1 MTAIEILGLEKIYSV
16 GFWRKRPKLA
26 LRPLNLTVEDGEIFG
41 FLGPNGAGKTT
52 TLKMLMGLVFPT
64 GGTARI
70 LGMELDDPRMKAQ
83 IGFLP
88 EQPYFYDYLT
98 ARELL
103 RYYGHL
109 SGVDPKQLGRKVDAV
124 LERVGLKEAANL
136 QLRKFSKG
144 MLQRAGIAQAILHDP
159 KVVFLD
165 EPMSGL
171 DPMGRREVRNL
182 MEELKTEGKT
192 VFFSTHILSDAEA
205 LCDRVAIIHLG
216 ELRRVGTV
224 AELTASVHNK
234 VEIVWQGTTIP
245 PGIKSLGEECHVA
258 GDTLRIVVPEES
270 QDIVLDALRREGLRL
285 ISVTPVRVSL
295 EDYFVAQLSDGETT
309 GISARGAGVDPS
321 TSTETGRTPGADA
334 RGYTITG
341 RK

>member
-1 MTAIEILGLEKIYSV
+1 MTAIEILGLQKTYNV
-16 GFWRKRPKLA
+16 GFWRKRPKCA
-26 LRPLNLTVEDGEIFG
+26 LKPLHLTVEEGEIFG

-64 GGTARI
+64 GGSARI
-70 LGMELDDPRMKAQ
+70 LGKAIGDPEIKAQ

-103 RYYGHL
+103 DYYGQL
-109 SGVDPKQLGRKVDAV
+109 SGVPAKERSHKIMEILDRLGLRDAV
-124 LERVGLKEAANL
+124 DV

-171 DPMGRREVRNL
+171 DPMGRREVRDV
-182 MEELKTEGKT
+182 MEQLKQAGKT

-205 LCDRVAIIHLG
+205 LCDRVAVLHLG
-216 ELRRVGTV
+216 ELRGVGAV
-224 AELTASVHNK
+224 ADLTSSVQSK
-234 VEIVWQGTTIP
+234 VEIVWQGRSVP
-245 PGIKSLGEECHVA
+245 ASLKTLSTECRVSGETVRAVLLE
-258 GDTLRIVVPEES
+258 TN
-270 QDIVLDALRREGLRL
+270 QDAAIDALRRERLRL
-285 ISVTPVRVSL
+285 VSVVPVRTSL
-295 EDYFVAQLSDGETT
+295 EDYFIDKVKP
-309 GISARGAGVDPS
+309 V
-321 TSTETGRTPGADA
+321 ETGVGA
-334 RGYTITG
+334 
-341 RK
+341 KS